1 MFNDTIAAIS
11 SGGKINQAIS
21 IIRISGPESVSI
33 VKKLFTGKI
42 GQNRQITYGNIVN
55 NFDNNKLVDEVLI
68 AWFIGNNTFTGEDT
82 VEINCHGGIVIT
94 NRILELILA
103 NGARMALPGEFSRRA
118 FLNGKMDLI
127 KAEAINELIHA
138 TTLKQTEYAVK
149 KFDGK
154 TSELINNLVKE
165 LMFLIGQI
173 EVNIDYPEYDDV
185 ENILNNNLLEKLEN
199 FSSKLNKIIDSSQNS
214 RLIFEGI
221 KVAILGKPNVGKSS
235 ILNCLLNEEK
245 AIVTDEAG
253 TTRDIIEASYQINGI
268 LFKLIDTAGIRKT
281 DLKIEKIGI
290 EKAFE
295 QIKKADII
303 IHVFDPKQEENEFDK
318 KVDLEALNL
327 HKKLIKVINKTDL
340 IDQKNY
346 KKGNYVFISAIKK
359 DIDNLK
365 NELVNSFNLDNLT
378 NDEFVNN
385 ARQLSLIIQAKNN
398 IDEAINA
405 LKNGLDADLTIV
417 DIRRAWANL
426 VDISGRA
433 DNEDLLDEMFK
444 NFCLGK

>member
-82 VEINCHGGIVIT
+82 VEINCHGGIIIT

-118 FLNGKMDLI
+118 FLNDKMDLI

-340 IDQKNY
+340 IDQKSY

-385 ARQLSLIIQAKNN
+385 TRQLSLIIQAKNN